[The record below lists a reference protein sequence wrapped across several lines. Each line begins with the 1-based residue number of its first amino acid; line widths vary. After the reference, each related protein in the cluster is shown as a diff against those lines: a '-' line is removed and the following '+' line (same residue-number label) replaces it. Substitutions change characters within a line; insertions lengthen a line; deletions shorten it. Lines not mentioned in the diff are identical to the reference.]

1 MTEPTLAPAAA
12 LRRIAFLLER
22 GREPT
27 YKVRAFRRAA
37 AAVDATDPG
46 TLARLAA
53 APGAGLRGLPGIGEV
68 TERVVREALA
78 GEVPVYLRR
87 LEAIEGQPVAEGA
100 AALRAA
106 LRGDCHTHSTWSE
119 CLLGG
124 MSV

>member
-46 TLARLAA
+46 
-53 APGAGLRGLPGIGEV
+53 
-68 TERVVREALA
+68 
-78 GEVPVYLRR
+78 
-87 LEAIEGQPVAEGA
+87 
-100 AALRAA
+100 
-106 LRGDCHTHSTWSE
+106 
-119 CLLGG
+119 
-124 MSV
+124 